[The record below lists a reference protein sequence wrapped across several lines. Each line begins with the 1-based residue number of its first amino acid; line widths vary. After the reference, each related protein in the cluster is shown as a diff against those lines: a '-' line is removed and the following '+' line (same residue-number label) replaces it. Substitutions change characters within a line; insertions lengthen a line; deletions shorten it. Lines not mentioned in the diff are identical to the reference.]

1 MPNLKDD
8 NRNIR
13 LTSSVIDSPESKD
26 HLILYS
32 ENTKRD
38 IERLKSYINDV
49 SVNSFK
55 TLAYRDA
62 FDKDGV
68 ENGISGET
76 IISLLNAN
84 GEDGEVF
91 YESDSAR
98 SKTVYESLLALKEM
112 IDFIE
117 VPADSNAELAGNIN
131 DLRDKLQ
138 ELKNSTLGEE
148 AAFFPSFNPSLAQHL
163 YELIVQC
170 FNVVDD
176 DGKLSSLETLY
187 SDQEARGGYTAQF
200 SLNTQVSR
208 EGILA
213 CSNSFGNLDE
223 ELTSLYQKVAGT
235 DCADFEF
242 TYGEGDFCFITGGPI
257 TNIKE
262 LCETIGNKVC
272 SLNSTVVDH
281 EGRIVDHEGRILAL
295 ETVGPV
301 EVEDATEEAKGIVKI
316 ASEANIRGAAK
327 RDSNNVAL
335 CLTPGS
341 FLDFYQSITV
351 TELQNGSS
359 PFASKFMSGFR
370 KSLNVCSIDELEDV
384 LITNPEEG
392 NVLKWDGNEE
402 KWVAGPDNTSL
413 GSVTSVNGE
422 RGDVVLD
429 AMDIKTVGPFFQ
441 LTNPNVNV
449 VLATIEALLN
459 SLSDVAYSG
468 LGSDLTIEHG
478 EQNYETNDED
488 DLESHLAGID
498 IALGELNSQLNIG
511 PATTENKGIVE
522 LATDEE
528 VITGT
533 DSERA
538 VTSASLQNK
547 LNYSNYFKFKNFI
560 NNNDLPEFPILGGS
574 VFKVAQGSESFVFG
588 GKTLKR
594 NDIVIITDRVD
605 SLNSLNFIQDQLKVV
620 VIEST
625 STILDQISI
634 SWDDVLGKPAFGT
647 AALLNAGSNAG
658 QVPVIGN
665 DGKLAQSIIPEISSS
680 GSGSNSMEVFVH
692 DLETTSLSGRNYF
705 DAEFTISRS
714 KNIKTKIIFN
724 FNEGKHG
731 FWRFSQQLND
741 CEIGKELEI
750 VVGTESEEGSLFISG
765 NFTNR
770 NTQELCSRGG
780 ESLLYT
786 KISATQWG
794 VSKISEGYIY
804 YENFKTVEEPHSFNT
819 QTRTYDIYPSGFK
832 NKMFLKSRGSAI
844 NVVYDLVAKDLSGK
858 YSQSE
863 ETYKKEFVFIDST
876 GTNKTNSFIRYLSS
890 NGSVITE
897 DIGGRT
903 TDTFTLQCVGKVTS
917 GTSAGRLMWRLL
929 D

>member
-55 TLAYRDA
+55 TLAYKGT

-68 ENGISGET
+68 EDGISGET
-76 IISLLNAN
+76 VISLLNAN
-84 GEDGEVF
+84 GGDGEVF

-112 IDFIE
+112 IDLIE

-131 DLRDKLQ
+131 DLSDKLQ
-138 ELKNSTLGEE
+138 QLKNSTLGEE
-148 AAFFPSFNPSLAQHL
+148 ASFSPSFNPSLAQHL

-176 DGKLSSLETLY
+176 DGKLSSLEALY
-187 SDQEARGGYTAQF
+187 SGPEARGGYTAQF
-200 SLNTQVSR
+200 ALNAQVSR

-213 CSNSFGNLDE
+213 CSDSFQNLDE

-235 DCADFEF
+235 DCADFGF
-242 TYGEGDFCFITGGPI
+242 TYSEIDFCFITGEPI

-262 LCETIGNKVC
+262 LCESIGDKVC
-272 SLNSTVVDH
+272 SLNATVVNH
-281 EGRIVDHEGRILAL
+281 EDRISAL
-295 ETVGPV
+295 ETVGAV
-301 EVEDATEEAKGIVKI
+301 EVEDATEEVKGIVKI
-316 ASEANIRGAAK
+316 ASETNIRGAAK
-327 RDSNNVAL
+327 TDNNNVAL

-351 TELQNGSS
+351 TELQNESS

-392 NVLKWDGNEE
+392 NVLKWDGNQE
-402 KWVAGPDNTSL
+402 KWIAGPDNTSL
-413 GSVTSVNGE
+413 GSVTSVNDE

-429 AMDIKTVGPFFQ
+429 ATDIKTVGAFFQ

-522 LATDEE
+522 LATDVE
-528 VITGT
+528 VITGV
-533 DSERA
+533 DNERA

-594 NDIVIITDRVD
+594 NDVVIITDRVD

-665 DGKLAQSIIPEISSS
+665 DGKLAQSIIPEISGTGGGSS
-680 GSGSNSMEVFVH
+680 SIEVFVH
-692 DLETTSLSGRNYF
+692 NLQTTGVSSYSYF
-705 DAEFTISRS
+705 DATFTISRS

-724 FNEGKHG
+724 FAEGKHG
-731 FWRFSQQLND
+731 FWRLAQSLND

-750 VVGTESEEGSLFISG
+750 VVGRESEEGSLFILG

-770 NTQELCSRGG
+770 STQELCSRGG

-794 VSKISEGYIY
+794 VSKISEGHIY
-804 YENFKTVEEPHSFNT
+804 YENFKTVEEPHSFNS

-832 NKMFLKSRGSAI
+832 NKIFLKSRGSAI
-844 NVVYDLVAKDLSGK
+844 NVVYDLLAKDLSGK

-876 GTNKTNSFIRYLSS
+876 GTNKTNSFIRYLSG

-897 DIGGRT
+897 AMASRT
-903 TDTFTLQCVGKVTS
+903 GDTFTLQCVGKVTS